1 MKIYTKTGD
10 LGQTKIVGGK
20 ILPKND
26 IRIKAYGGIDELNS
40 WLGYTRSLTNKTTNE
55 LNKELEEVQ
64 QLLFDCGKDL
74 ATLDRGEQNKFIFN
88 PDSISWL
95 EQSIDSKSQQLPAI
109 SKFILPAGSQL
120 AAALQ
125 VARTITRRIE
135 RDIVELKQKEKI
147 NSKVLIFINRLSDYF
162 FINARYANY
171 LLESKETFYRNS
183 KNVFK

>member
-10 LGQTKIVGGK
+10 LGQTKIIGGK
-20 ILPKND
+20 IVPKND

-40 WLGYTRSLTNKTTNE
+40 WVGYTRSLTNKATKE
-55 LNKELEEVQ
+55 LNQELENVQ

-74 ATLDRGEQNKFIFN
+74 ATLSGGKQNTFIFN
-88 PDSISWL
+88 PNSISWL
-95 EQSIDSKSQQLPAI
+95 EQTIDSKSQQLPAI
-109 SKFILPAGSQL
+109 SKFILPAGNQL

-147 NSKVLIFINRLSDYF
+147 NLNVLIFINRLSDYF

-171 LLESKETFYRNS
+171 LFDNKETFYRNS
-183 KNVFK
+183 KKVFK